1 MLYCYIYITCLTV
14 HTAGTLLQLRVKVAG
29 VGGEEGAWRGVA
41 LLDLV
46 LSPRYLHVFIST
58 ISMSTISISATLPSP
73 SEPRAPGH
81 VVLVAG
87 GCRVPEFSHLVPR
100 PPRAVP
106 RPQLEAGTEAEL
118 RLQLEAVMLDVA
130 R

>member
-1 MLYCYIYITCLTV
+1 M
-14 HTAGTLLQLRVKVAG
+14 AG

-46 LSPRYLHVFIST
+46 LSPRYLRVSYLYLYLQYLYPQHP
-58 ISMSTISISATLPSP
+58 PSP

>member
-1 MLYCYIYITCLTV
+1 MQAPCSSSGSRWPV
-14 HTAGTLLQLRVKVAG
+14 WAGRRG
-29 VGGEEGAWRGVA
+29 RGGAWRCWTWSSRPGIYQSIY
-41 LLDLV
+41 LYLQSL
-46 LSPRYLHVFIST
+46 YLHHP
-58 ISMSTISISATLPSP
+58 PSP

>member
-1 MLYCYIYITCLTV
+1 MAGRGAAGPGPLTQV
-14 HTAGTLLQLRVKVAG
+14 ST
-29 VGGEEGAWRGVA
+29 
-41 LLDLV
+41 
-46 LSPRYLHVFIST
+46 VFIST
-58 ISMSTISISATLPSP
+58 TSIISATLPSP